1 MITSPVV
8 VETLRRPSAAALP
21 PLVDWIEA
29 IMRRAD
35 AARVAVIVGDGGVG
49 VGGRVVVLA
58 LRPPDVDARRVAL
71 RPAHRSGAQSDGILL
86 LLSEE

>member
-1 MITSPVV
+1 M
-8 VETLRRPSAAALP
+8 
-21 PLVDWIEA
+21 
-29 IMRRAD
+29 
-35 AARVAVIVGDGGVG
+35 AVSLVGDGGGIG

>member
-1 MITSPVV
+1 M
-8 VETLRRPSAAALP
+8 
-21 PLVDWIEA
+21 
-29 IMRRAD
+29 
-35 AARVAVIVGDGGVG
+35 AVSLVGDGGVG

-71 RPAHRSGAQSDGILL
+71 GTAHRPGAQSNGILL